1 MRRFSIAAAALFL
14 AAARL
19 SVAAADKPGR
29 VVILGFDGVD
39 AKVVETMLAAARL
52 PNLAALKAS
61 GAYSPLTPTV
71 PAQTPVSWATF
82 STGLDP
88 GGHEIFDFLKRDPND
103 RVPTFAVA
111 QEISVPFLFGKS
123 TPIVLGAAAL
133 LLFSMVG
140 GAAFL
145 IRRRILLI
153 VIFEVLGLAAG
164 AGAFLAARTWLP
176 AARPGVKNNRLG
188 KTFWSETG
196 ASPAAVMR
204 VPVTFP
210 PEKFDGGR
218 QLSGL
223 GVPDLSGRIGKPFYF
238 TSDPFFAPREG
249 NDFSVE
255 VIKLE
260 SNSGRQTVRVAD
272 PPGKPFGR
280 EAPLDLPVTLT
291 VPASRDRL
299 EIEVVGQRVS
309 LQPGGWS
316 EWLSFPFRVNP
327 LVTVHGY
334 GRFRLE
340 RVQPEIALYL
350 SPLQFDP
357 ERLPPGFALSEPRS
371 FAGGLVER
379 FGRFKTMGWAI
390 DTWSI
395 QSGTLPEDGFLEDV
409 AATVAQDRKVL
420 DSLLAEKE
428 RLLFH
433 YFEFPDRVAHV
444 FWRFRDPKH
453 PAYDAALAKKY
464 GDAVEKSYETVDAIV
479 GDAAKTLAP
488 EDVLIVLSDH
498 GFATW
503 RRSVNY
509 NSWLVENGY
518 LVLTGGAQRKSLEA
532 LFSRGAFWENV
543 DWSKSRAYAMG
554 LGDVYV
560 NLRGREKDG
569 LVAPGAEY
577 EALRA
582 ELIARLT
589 ALSDPAN
596 GERAVSRVFKREDVY
611 RRFDARTIP
620 DLIVTNT
627 AGYRVSWQASLGV
640 PTANVFE
647 DNRDVWSGDHCSVDP
662 DLVRGILFSSRRF
675 RAQSVPGIAD
685 VTASV
690 RALIGAPAPSEAAG
704 KSLW

>member
-1 MRRFSIAAAALFL
+1 MRKILFAAGAFLIAAISA
-14 AAARL
+14 
-19 SVAAADKPGR
+19 AAADKPGR

-39 AKVVETMLAAARL
+39 AKVVEGMLAAGRL
-52 PNLAALKAS
+52 PNLAALKAR

-111 QEISVPFLFGKS
+111 QEISLPFLFGKS
-123 TPIVLGAAAL
+123 NPLVFGGAAAV
-133 LLFSMVG
+133 LFFLMG

-145 IRRRILLI
+145 VRRRVLPM
-153 VIFEVLGLAAG
+153 VVFGVLGLAAG
-164 AGAFLAARTWLP
+164 AGAFFAARAWLP
-176 AARPGVKNNRLG
+176 SERPGVKNNRLG
-188 KTFWSETG
+188 KTFWSEAG
-196 ASPAAVMR
+196 ARPAAVLR

-210 PEKFDGGR
+210 PEKFEDGR

-238 TSDPFFAPREG
+238 TSDPFFTPREG

-255 VIKLE
+255 VVKLE
-260 SNSGRQTVRVAD
+260 SNSGRQTVRIAD

-280 EAPLDLPVTLT
+280 EAPLDLAVTLT
-291 VPASRDRL
+291 VPAARDRL
-299 EIEVVGQRVS
+299 EIEVAGQRAS
-309 LQPGGWS
+309 LPPGAWS
-316 EWLSFPFRVNP
+316 EWMSFPFRVNP
-327 LVTVHGY
+327 LVTIRGY
-334 GRFRLE
+334 GRFRVE
-340 RVQPEIALYL
+340 RVDPEISLYL
-350 SPLQFDP
+350 SPIQFDP
-357 ERLPPGFALSEPRS
+357 ERLPPGFALSAPAG
-371 FAGGLVER
+371 FAPGLLRR

-395 QSGTLPEDGFLEDV
+395 QSGTLPEDGFLDDV
-409 AATVAQDRKVL
+409 AATVAQDRRML
-420 DSLLAEKE
+420 DSLLLEKD

-543 DWSKSRAYAMG
+543 DWTKSRAYAMG

-560 NLRGREKDG
+560 NLRGRERDG

-589 ALSDPAN
+589 ALSDPVN

-627 AGYRVSWQASLGV
+627 AGYRVSWQSSLGV

-662 DLVRGILFSSRRF
+662 DLVRGILFVSRRF
-675 RAQSVPGIAD
+675 RADSIPGIAD

-690 RALIGAPAPSEAAG
+690 RALIGAPAPAEAAG